1 MQNFRKFDFLSHKA
15 PLSSNL
21 LRNWSCFLVK
31 VNSNLRK
38 LRFLRFL
45 LRKKHKSG
53 LCPRLCDLVFSF
65 HTSKAPLSSS
75 LILTADWEKDSQ
87 PTQPPWNLFP
97 IYILNNLLISLK
109 NLCYVTNC
117 FTCWVLAA
125 KIRSKKFSKNLHKLA
140 FFILYKLKAFF

>member
-65 HTSKAPLSSS
+65 HTSKAS
-75 LILTADWEKDSQ
+75 LRSAFFVVNPDCWLGEGF
-87 PTQPPWNLFP
+87 PTHPTTLKFISN
-97 IYILNNLLISLK
+97 IYFKQSINLLEK
-109 NLCYVTNC
+109 LCYVTNC

-125 KIRSKKFSKNLHKLA
+125 KIVQKNFRK
-140 FFILYKLKAFF
+140 ICIN